1 MNGIENITTRI
12 RTDAEREAKTIRD
25 RSAVTCQRVVEKYTK
40 EAEDAYWKLVS
51 AGKQEADQLSE
62 RMVGTAS
69 MEAKKQVLTFKQE
82 AVAQTFQA
90 VTDKL
95 VNLPEEAY
103 VAFLA
108 GLIVRAVRTGEEQL
122 IFSPKDRGQFG
133 KKATMA
139 ANEALAKA
147 GRPAN
152 LTMSEATRQ
161 MLGGVIVTDG
171 KIDMNCSIEALIEEA
186 RGPLTNQVAAI
197 LFE

>member
-1 MNGIENITTRI
+1 MNGIENITARI
-12 RTDAEREAKTIRD
+12 LTDAERDAKTIRD
-25 RSAVTCQRVVEKYTK
+25 RSAVTCQRVTEKYTK

-51 AGKQEADQLSE
+51 AGKQEATQLSE
-62 RMVGTAS
+62 RIAGTAA
-69 MEAKKQVLTFKQE
+69 MEAKKQILTFKQNMVE
-82 AVAQTFQA
+82 QTFQA

-95 VNLPEEAY
+95 VNLPEDEY
-103 VAFLA
+103 VAFLT
-108 GLIVRAVRTGEEQL
+108 GLICRAARTGEEQL

-147 GRPAN
+147 GKTAQ
-152 LTMSEATRQ
+152 LTMSETTRE

-171 KIDMNCSIEALIEEA
+171 KIDMNCSIEALVEEA
-186 RGPLTNQVAAI
+186 RGPLTNQVASI

>member
-12 RTDAEREAKTIRD
+12 LTDAKREAETTREQ
-25 RSAVTCQRVVEKYTK
+25 SAVTCQRVTEKYTK
-40 EAEDAYWKLVS
+40 ESEDAYWKLVS
-51 AGKQEADQLSE
+51 AGKQEADQLAE
-62 RMVGTAS
+62 RMVSTAT
-69 MEAKKQVLTFKQE
+69 MEGKKQILTFKQE
-82 AVAQTFQA
+82 MVEQTFQA
-90 VTDKL
+90 VTDRL
-95 VNLPEEAY
+95 ANLPEDEY

-108 GLIVRAVRTGEEQL
+108 SLVCRAVRTGNEQL

-147 GRPAN
+147 GKPAN
-152 LTMSEATRQ
+152 LTMSEATRN

-186 RGPLTNQVAAI
+186 RGPLTNQVATI